1 MEEDEDYCDHSFV
14 LKDDIGYVCRICG
27 VIERAIYTIIEI
39 QFNKVMLSNCF
50 CIFLV

>member
-1 MEEDEDYCDHSFV
+1 